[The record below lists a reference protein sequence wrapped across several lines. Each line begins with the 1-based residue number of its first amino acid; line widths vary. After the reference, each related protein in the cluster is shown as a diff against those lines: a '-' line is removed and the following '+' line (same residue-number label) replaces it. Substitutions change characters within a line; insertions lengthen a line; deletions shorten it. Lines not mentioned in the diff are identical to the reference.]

1 VDTTYVIIQ
10 NALAAAGAGGAAFF
24 GAITRFKKRV
34 ADFEDRLN
42 KFSDR
47 LDKFNDRLDHHLE
60 LDVTKENMR
69 ASMPDPLED
78 IRNMLSELRED
89 IEKLKDRGARSV
101 RVDDFTAFA
110 REQEAQWKEL
120 AKTLGKLDSLLH

>member
-1 VDTTYVIIQ
+1 VDTHVAYVVIQ

-42 KFSDR
+42 KF
-47 LDKFNDRLDHHLE
+47 NDRLDRHLE
-60 LDVTKENMR
+60 LDATKENMR

-78 IRNMLSELRED
+78 IRNMLAEQRED
-89 IEKLKDRGARSV
+89 IEKLKERGARAV